1 MKITISGI
9 GGVGKGTTAK
19 LLSKKLK
26 FKNISGGNFFR
37 EMAETE
43 GMSLYNFEQYVKK
56 NPKYDKRLDKMQKKY
71 GEENDNFVLESR
83 LGWYFVPDS
92 LKIKLICEENTRL
105 KRIIER
111 DGLSMDI
118 TKKEEEKRLKSINL
132 RYKKLYNIN
141 DWSNN
146 QNFDFIVDTT
156 NNNPQIVVNII
167 LNHINKK

>member
-19 LLSKKLK
+19 LLSQKLK

-37 EMAETE
+37 EMAKTE
-43 GMSLYNFEQYVKK
+43 GMSLYDFEQFVKE
-56 NPKYDKRLDKMQKKY
+56 NPKYDERLDKMQKKY
-71 GEENDNFVLESR
+71 GRENDNFVLESR

-92 LKIKLICEENTRL
+92 LKIKLICKENIRL
-105 KRIIER
+105 KRIMNR
-111 DGLSMDI
+111 DGLSIDV
-118 TKKEEEKRLKSINL
+118 TKKEEKKRLKSINL
-132 RYKKLYNIN
+132 RYKKLYDIN

-146 QNFDFIVDTT
+146 KNFNLIVDTT
-156 NNNPQIVVNII
+156 NNKPQTVVNII